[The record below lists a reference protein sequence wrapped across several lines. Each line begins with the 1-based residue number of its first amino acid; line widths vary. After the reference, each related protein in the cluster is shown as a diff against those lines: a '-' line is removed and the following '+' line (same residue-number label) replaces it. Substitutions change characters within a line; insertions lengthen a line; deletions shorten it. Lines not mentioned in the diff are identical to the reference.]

1 MNKKQLENKLTSAA
15 AELSQSA
22 LILSSAKDI
31 DEDDEFDISYFVDN
45 IVKHTKQLFSIFSKY
60 KGASSSKK
68 LTSVVCKTESK
79 KQLIKEKVPV
89 SVNDTFDDSSETD
102 DNEPIPDDFLDQAN
116 NTGLF
121 IVEIILGSIDKI
133 KILYH

>member
-15 AELSQSA
+15 AELNQSA